1 MLVTEI
7 KPQKR
12 DETRYNIF
20 IDGEYAFALPME
32 DILYFKLKEGCE
44 TSEETVRYIR
54 QKLIYI
60 RAQDAALHYIGYK
73 MRTEE
78 EICRKLREKDFA
90 EDVISEVMEFLRK
103 YGYADDHEYCEKFIR
118 ERLRLHPKSRYAL
131 RIELRQKGVA
141 AKTIEAALGEAEIDE
156 AGDALRW
163 LEKKARNWP
172 PEGKEKK
179 RLQDFL
185 LRKGYSYD
193 IIREAFLR
201 MDEGDTEQWRF
212 I

>member
-7 KPQKR
+7 RPQKR

-20 IDGEYAFALPME
+20 IDGEYAFALPMQ

-44 TSEETVRYIR
+44 ASEETVEYIR
-54 QKLIYI
+54 RNLVYI
-60 RAQDAALHYIGYK
+60 KAQDTALHYIGYK

-78 EICRKLREKDFA
+78 EIRRKLQEKDFA
-90 EDVISEVMEFLRK
+90 GDVILEVMEFLRK
-103 YGYADDHEYCEKFIR
+103 YGYVNDREYCEKYIR
-118 ERLRLHPKSRYAL
+118 ERLRLHPKSAYAL
-131 RIELRQKGVA
+131 RQELRQKGVP
-141 AKTIEAALGEAEIDE
+141 AKTIEEALEATEIDE
-156 AGDALRW
+156 AGDALGW
-163 LEKKARNWP
+163 LEKKARGWP

-201 MDEGDTEQWRF
+201 MDKGDAE
-212 I
+212 